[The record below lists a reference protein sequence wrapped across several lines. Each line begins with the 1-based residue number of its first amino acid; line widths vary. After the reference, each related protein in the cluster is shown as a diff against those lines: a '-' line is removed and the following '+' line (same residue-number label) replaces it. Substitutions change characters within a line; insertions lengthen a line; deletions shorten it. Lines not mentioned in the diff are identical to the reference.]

1 MRFTVCVEQN
11 VSRFDVPMQN
21 SVFMRVMHNARDF
34 RDEFHRLPDRDRGAP
49 NDFVKLPAFNEFH
62 AEVTGAIPF
71 AYFVNWNDA
80 RIIETRSEE
89 RRVGKECRTRW
100 RPIASNSLRCRFS
113 ASRG

>member
-1 MRFTVCVEQN
+1 
-11 VSRFDVPMQN
+11 MQN

-71 AYFVNWNDA
+71 AYFVNWNDV
-80 RIIETRSEE
+80 RIIETRGGFRFPAETFHV
-89 RRVGKECRTRW
+89 RFA
-100 RPIASNSLRCRFS
+100 RPVAQRNDL
-113 ASRG
+113 